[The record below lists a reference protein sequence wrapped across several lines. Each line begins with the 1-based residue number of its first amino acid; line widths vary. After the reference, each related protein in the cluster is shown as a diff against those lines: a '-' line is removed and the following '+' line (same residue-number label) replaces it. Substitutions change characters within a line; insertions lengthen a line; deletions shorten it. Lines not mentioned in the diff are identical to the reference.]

1 MNEVYETPAAEAAA
15 APAEDASTQDA
26 STQDATAECS
36 SAPPASPRSR
46 SWAKLRR
53 NKAAFIGGIFI
64 LIYLGCALGAPLL
77 YRGDPSAPNL
87 IYSLSTPDAANWLG
101 TDELGRSILG
111 RILYGSRVS
120 LLIAL
125 GVVGVGLVIG
135 VPVGLVS
142 GYYGGKTDFIIQ
154 RFTDM
159 LLAFPGFLLALA
171 LVAILGVGLKNTVI
185 SIGIS
190 MVPLYIRLVRGCVLT
205 VREEVYVEA
214 ARACGTR
221 DILIIWRHILPNV
234 MAPITVQTSLSM
246 GTAILF
252 AAGLGFLG
260 IGVQPPTPEW
270 GAMLGSARAYMM
282 AKPHVATFPGIAIFL
297 AVLSFNLLGDGLR
310 DAFDPRSKI

>member
-1 MNEVYETPAAEAAA
+1 M
-15 APAEDASTQDA
+15 
-26 STQDATAECS
+26 
-36 SAPPASPRSR
+36 
-46 SWAKLRR
+46 
-53 NKAAFIGGIFI
+53 GGIF
-64 LIYLGCALGAPLL
+64 LAIYVGCAVGAPLL
-77 YRGDPSAPNL
+77 YKGDPSAPNL
-87 IYSLSTPDAANWLG
+87 LYSLSPPSADHLLG

-111 RILYGSRVS
+111 RILYGSRIS
-120 LLIAL
+120 LMIAV
-125 GVVGVGLVIG
+125 GVVGVGLLFG
-135 VPVGLVS
+135 VPVGLIS

-159 LLAFPGFLLALA
+159 MLAFPGFLLALA

-190 MVPLYIRLVRGCVLT
+190 MVPLYIRLVRGCVLA

-214 ARACGTR
+214 ARAIGTKDR
-221 DILIIWRHILPNV
+221 YIIWRHILPNV
-234 MAPITVQTSLSM
+234 MAPIIIQTSLGM

-270 GAMLGSARAYMM
+270 GSMLGSARAYMM
-282 AKPHVATFPGIAIFL
+282 GKPHVATFPGIAIFL